1 MHLHMC
7 NLASGTGLSAELRST
22 VLGHVEKNGSL
33 FLALNARS
41 WGQMLFKIKISSALS
56 AT

>member
-7 NLASGTGLSAELRST
+7 NLASSTGLSAELQST

-41 WGQMLFKIKISSALS
+41 WGQMLFKTKISSALS